1 MYSII
6 IPVYKNEKSIKRLL
20 SVLEDIQSKIKD
32 DLEVVF
38 VVDGSPDDSF
48 YILKKSIDNLNFQ
61 SQIILHS
68 KNFGSISAVRTGLRL
83 AKGDYFSVLSA
94 DIQEPPELI
103 IDFYNALKKNEC
115 DIAVEKRINRNDPFL
130 QASFLIYFGFYINIY
145 FLKCRKVA

>member
-103 IDFYNALKKNEC
+103 IKKMIFKE
-115 DIAVEKRINRNDPFL
+115 
-130 QASFLIYFGFYINIY
+130 LIEMTFF
-145 FLKCRKVA
+145 

>member
-48 YILKKSIDNLNFQ
+48 YILKNQ
-61 SQIILHS
+61 
-68 KNFGSISAVRTGLRL
+68 
-83 AKGDYFSVLSA
+83 
-94 DIQEPPELI
+94 LI
-103 IDFYNALKKNEC
+103 I
-115 DIAVEKRINRNDPFL
+115 
-130 QASFLIYFGFYINIY
+130 
-145 FLKCRKVA
+145 